1 MQTTS
6 EFIQNLSIRPL
17 REYVKSTLSHY
28 FQQLEGEAVINLYD
42 LVLGEVEPPL
52 IKAVM
57 QYVRGNQSKAA
68 ILLGISRSTL
78 RKKLKQYEC
87 QLVVEE

>member
-1 MQTTS
+1 MQNTY
-6 EFIQNLSIRPL
+6 ELIQNLGIRPL

-28 FQQLEGEAVINLYD
+28 FQQLEGEDVINLYD

-78 RKKLKQYEC
+78 RKKLKQYQG